1 MTPEEYAGGFDE
13 RIGPLVV
20 AAAERVPVFRS
31 RLEASGIEP
40 EGVVDAG
47 SLDRIPV
54 LGKDELLE
62 LQEGERPFG
71 GLLAADARVRRV
83 YQSPGPLYEPEL
95 DHDDYWRFAPAFRA
109 AGFGPADLVLN
120 AASYHL
126 SPLGAMLEEAAR
138 AVGCRVVPG
147 GIGNL
152 DLQVE
157 VCAQLGVT
165 AFSGLPSYLK
175 ALLERAEELGQE
187 LFIEKA
193 FVSAEPL
200 PPSLRAWLRD
210 RVPTVLQGYG
220 TAELGNLGYECRR
233 MDGLHVPEDA
243 LVEVCGLDDGRARW
257 DGSAGQVVGTVFHP
271 DYPLIRFGTGDLS
284 AYLMEE
290 CDCGLETP
298 RLRGWMGRVG
308 EAVKVRGMFLHPR
321 QVEQVMGGI
330 AGVERYRFVVER
342 SGHRDDLRAEV
353 VLEEGA
359 DPKARSDQIAE
370 RIRSSLRF
378 KVEVRPVDELP
389 EDGPLLEDRRTWE

>member
-1 MTPEEYAGGFDE
+1 MTPEDYAHSFDE
-13 RIGPLVV
+13 RV
-20 AAAERVPVFRS
+20 APFVTEAARRVPAFAER
-31 RLEASGIEP
+31 LKEAGL
-40 EGVVDAG
+40 DAG
-47 SLDRIPV
+47 HLVDVASLDRLPV
-54 LGKDELLE
+54 LGKDELLR
-62 LQEGERPFG
+62 LQEAERPFG
-71 GLLAADARVRRV
+71 GLLTADAQVRRV

-95 DHDDYWRFAPAFRA
+95 DVDDYWRFAPAFRA

-138 AVGCRVVPG
+138 ALGCRVVPG

-157 VCAQLGVT
+157 VCAHLGVT

-175 ALLERAEELGQE
+175 ALLDRAEELGLE
-187 LFIEKA
+187 LSIEKA

-220 TAELGNLGYECRR
+220 TAELGNLGYECWRV
-233 MDGLHVPEDA
+233 DGLHVPEDA
-243 LVEVCGLDDGRARW
+243 LVEVCDLDDGRARW
-257 DGSAGQVVGTVFHP
+257 HGSVGQVVGTVFHP
-271 DYPLIRFGTGDLS
+271 EYPLIRFGTGDLS

-290 CDCGLETP
+290 CGCGLETP

-321 QVEQVMGGI
+321 QVDQVMGGI

-359 DPKARSDQIAE
+359 DEEVHAAEIAE

-378 KVEVRPVDELP
+378 KVEVRMVDELP